1 MREKTAPRE
10 LGLDLIRAAAGVLVL
25 SVHFFMNSGFYDAP
39 VSGRLM
45 LAACMVRVLC
55 MTCVPLFLLLTG
67 YTCVR
72 RAWSPEYYRKLVP
85 VLLTYL
91 LAGGVCMAYQGLI
104 LHQSLS
110 LRGVIRAYLDFTAA
124 PYGWYIHMYIGL
136 FLLSPFFNAAWKH
149 LDKRARG
156 ALLVTLVFLSILP
169 GSANR
174 WGYVLPYWWVDIY
187 PLAYYAAGA
196 WLREY
201 PLKIGGG
208 KLLALCG
215 ALAALMGAFGYL
227 AAGGGVYL
235 WQPEDNWNS
244 WPLMLQAVALFSCL
258 SRVRSAPRPVAWAI
272 GRVAKLSLGMY
283 LVSWVADQIVYPR
296 LIAAVPAVH
305 LRILWMPLTVLA
317 AVLLSLILAQ
327 VVEWARAG
335 LSRGINKICPKA
347 ELR

>member
-1 MREKTAPRE
+1 MARARFYDIKRVEQQPLPTAPPTPR
-10 LGLDLIRAAAGVLVL
+10 LPVDYGAGVPN
-25 SVHFFMNSGFYDAP
+25 SYTGNDYRNRMPFHFVDKN
-39 VSGRLM
+39 
-45 LAACMVRVLC
+45 
-55 MTCVPLFLLLTG
+55 TG
-67 YTCVR
+67 
-72 RAWSPEYYRKLVP
+72 EE
-85 VLLTYL
+85 
-91 LAGGVCMAYQGLI
+91 
-104 LHQSLS
+104 
-110 LRGVIRAYLDFTAA
+110 F
-124 PYGWYIHMYIGL
+124 YGWQYGQTMEL
-136 FLLSPFFNAAWKH
+136 FVTFEGEPELEEQPYVTDVLRTTENAEGSTRSIV
-149 LDKRARG
+149 DKETKIANLEVGTMAFTDASIYPKKTYFSSRITELMIRLNLMRSTAVR
-156 ALLVTLVFLSILP
+156 ALLVTLVFLSILL

-174 WGYVLPYWWVDIY
+174 WGYVLPYWWVEIY

-201 PLKIGGG
+201 PLKIGSG
-208 KLLALCG
+208 KLLALCA

-227 AAGGGVYL
+227 AAEGGTYL

-244 WPLMLQAVALFSCL
+244 WPLMLQGVALFSCL
-258 SRVRSAPRPVAWAI
+258 SRVRSAPRPVAWVI